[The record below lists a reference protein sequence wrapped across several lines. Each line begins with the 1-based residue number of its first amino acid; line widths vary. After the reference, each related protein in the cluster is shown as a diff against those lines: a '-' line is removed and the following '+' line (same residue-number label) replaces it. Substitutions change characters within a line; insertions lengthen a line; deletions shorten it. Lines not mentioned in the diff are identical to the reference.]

1 MLAIKHSRKLRNRF
15 LSQSRVIKC
24 TSKDLIIQI
33 FAIAAFHAETSLT
46 LNLTTFF
53 RKFQT
58 TSNQTQTTRSFINF
72 YFVSF
77 KVTAIYFCQRFV
89 HVSRYSKNSVSMTT
103 FNSLCEY
110 SFLSPKSI
118 EMVLVVSTI
127 EMIKAIVLIGS
138 IRDRITKY
146 VYYLFKKFQD
156 KSDETQTIRSFVNLY
171 SSAFRI
177 YNTVACD

>member
-1 MLAIKHSRKLRNRF
+1 
-15 LSQSRVIKC
+15 
-24 TSKDLIIQI
+24 
-33 FAIAAFHAETSLT
+33 
-46 LNLTTFF
+46 
-53 RKFQT
+53 
-58 TSNQTQTTRSFINF
+58 
-72 YFVSF
+72 
-77 KVTAIYFCQRFV
+77 
-89 HVSRYSKNSVSMTT
+89 MTT